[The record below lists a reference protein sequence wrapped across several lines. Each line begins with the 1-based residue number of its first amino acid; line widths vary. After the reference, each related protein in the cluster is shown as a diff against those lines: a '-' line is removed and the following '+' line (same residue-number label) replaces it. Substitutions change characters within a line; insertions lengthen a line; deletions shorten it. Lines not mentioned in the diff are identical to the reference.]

1 MGRHVLCGFY
11 RMDGLLGGRLTPSRL
26 LLASIVLFGLHQG
39 AIASGWS
46 HPWAD
51 SYLDTLL
58 FLPIA
63 MGLPAWL
70 IRFWQPA
77 FRWRPPFVLGAWV
90 AASVAFEAWIPS
102 FDPRFTGDAWDVLS
116 YALGAWLFQRTEARA
131 GGLV

>member
-63 MGLPAWL
+63 LGLPAWV

-102 FDPRFTGDAWDVLS
+102 FDPRFTADAWDVFS
-116 YALGAWLFQRTEARA
+116 YALGGTMFICSERSI
-131 GGLV
+131 